1 LLQRGK
7 KLKFVIKEQYVIKDR
22 MKIRK
27 VRSTASIIVGA
38 LMMTWVWTA
47 DASAAP
53 SQLNCVLTNTGTQA
67 GSQNQ
72 TIVVT
77 FDADAKTLTAQEGT
91 QSYGFSNVS
100 ISNVSISGAI
110 NSVSLGIDRS
120 SLGFVWQQYEADKA
134 VTEFGQC
141 QPTSHPAAADAH

>member
-1 LLQRGK
+1 LLRRRK

-22 MKIRK
+22 MKIQK
-27 VRSTASIIVGA
+27 ARSAASTIVGA
-38 LMMTWVWTA
+38 LMMTYA
-47 DASAAP
+47 FAAP
-53 SQLNCVLTNTGTQA
+53 SQLNCVLTNTSTQA
-67 GSQNQ
+67 GSENQ

-91 QSYGFSNVS
+91 QSYNFSNVS

-120 SLGFVWQQYEADKA
+120 SLGFVWQQYGADKA

-141 QPTSHPAAADAH
+141 QSTNHPAAADTH